1 MCCIK
6 ENNTKIQ
13 FVFVFSLFVF
23 GRAITWH
30 PSQEV
35 HVYVWEGVCVQC
47 HLCMYACFVYMSMHL
62 ELLILCLYICSD
74 CEQKKT
80 FCLGLP
86 QTDNKVWF
94 DLSFDNHV
102 NSVCKAI
109 SLNCTGSAASDIS
122 FLLPPS
128 SFRHYLDCLGS
139 TIVTLHSLIS
149 LAACSV
155 SSEKLRTMLFAL
167 YCTIRRLIMSH
178 HLCTISFSCQF
189 RLALNSR

>member
-62 ELLILCLYICSD
+62 ELLILCLYICID
-74 CEQKKT
+74 CEQKKN
-80 FCLGLP
+80 FWLGLP
-86 QTDNKVWF
+86 WAENKVWF
-94 DLSFDNHV
+94 DLTELQTILNCYCLCPDLCVFSGYWLIILTFDRDYKLGNYRQNFWTTMLQHIMHPLT
-102 NSVCKAI
+102 SKELPRMLCFTKAI
-109 SLNCTGSAASDIS
+109 KEKRKIVMIVKLLN
-122 FLLPPS
+122 
-128 SFRHYLDCLGS
+128 
-139 TIVTLHSLIS
+139 LHLQSKNQS
-149 LAACSV
+149 M
-155 SSEKLRTMLFAL
+155 SECFV
-167 YCTIRRLIMSH
+167 
-178 HLCTISFSCQF
+178 
-189 RLALNSR
+189 